1 METNWRRAGRRS
13 FLASLGGATAAALTG
28 CGRSSKRV
36 IGMVPQGRTHLFWQ
50 TVQAGAIAASRELDV
65 EVSWNGPA
73 TESDFNG
80 QLQIIDAMINR
91 RVDALCVSPID
102 RNAMVSAVERA
113 MSQKIPV
120 VVFDSGIGTENYT
133 AWVATDNYKAGQV
146 AAARVAELLEGKGR
160 VAIAAGVPGVASTTA
175 RERGFEDKIR
185 QDYPDIQIADKRYGN
200 SDFAKSMAVAEN
212 MLTAMPDLKVMFSVN
227 EAATVGATQALK
239 SRGSKARLVGFDWSP
254 SLVDELRSGVVDS
267 LVAQDPFG
275 IGFKSIAAAAGALG
289 GESVEKVQ
297 MLEPRLIR
305 RDDLELPEVK
315 KLLNPELKK
324 YLG

>member
-1 METNWRRAGRRS
+1 MV
-13 FLASLGGATAAALTG
+13 G

-50 TVQAGAIAASRELDV
+50 TVQAGAVAASRELGV
-65 EVSWNGPA
+65 EVSWNGPM
-73 TESDFNG
+73 TETDFNG

-120 VVFDSGIGTENYT
+120 VVFDSGIATENYT
-133 AWVATDNYKAGQV
+133 AWVATDNYKAGQL
-146 AAARVAELLEGKGR
+146 AALRVAELLEGKGR
-160 VAIAAGVPGVASTTA
+160 AAIAAGVPGVASTTA
-175 RERGFEDKIR
+175 REQGFEDKIR
-185 QDYPDIQIADKRYGN
+185 QDYPGIVIADKRYGH
-200 SDFAKSMAVAEN
+200 SDFAKSLAVAEN

-227 EAATVGATQALK
+227 EAATVGAAQALK
-239 SRGSKARLVGFDWSP
+239 SRGAKAKLVGFDWSP
-254 SLVDELRSGVVDS
+254 GLVDELRSGVVDS

-275 IGFKSIAAAAGALG
+275 IGFKSIAAAVGALA

-305 RDDLELPEVK
+305 KQDLDLPEVK
-315 KLLNPELKK
+315 KLLNPNLKA